1 MTGRENKLEEKSW
14 KRRKEQERTRRGGRL
29 GPATQPW
36 SKSENKIYRRK
47 EKSPEAKDSLINL
60 RKAR

>member
-14 KRRKEQERTRRGGRL
+14 KRRKEQERTRRGGHL
-29 GPATQPW
+29 GPTTQPW
-36 SKSENKIYRRK
+36 SKSENKTYRRK